1 MKAPWNFARFLPLA
15 ERLLSRGRLP
25 ALIFAVAR
33 KGPSLGKLKDDVR
46 LLQALCVAWW
56 RGEYR
61 AISSRALLTIVAG
74 LLYFVSPLDAIPDW
88 LPGIGL
94 LDELGLPPAGAGIDQ
109 DVAAGG
115 VVVPNRDT
123 GRRATI
129 GGGDGQHGHMPVGEK
144 LLTLG
149 LGKGFRHM
157 GSNSAGRFAIPLTL
171 RRCLPRRR
179 PECP

>member
-33 KGPSLGKLKDDVR
+33 KGPRLGKLKDDVR

-61 AISSRALLTIVAG
+61 AISPKALVTIVAG

-88 LPGIGL
+88 LLGVGMLDDIAVL
-94 LDELGLPPAGAGIDQ
+94 AWVLKTVDDEL
-109 DVAAGG
+109 AAFRAWR
-115 VVVPNRDT
+115 NRQ
-123 GRRATI
+123 A
-129 GGGDGQHGHMPVGEK
+129 PEK
-144 LLTLG
+144 LRVVERLPD
-149 LGKGFRHM
+149 
-157 GSNSAGRFAIPLTL
+157 SAEAL
-171 RRCLPRRR
+171 RL
-179 PECP
+179 EQEKS